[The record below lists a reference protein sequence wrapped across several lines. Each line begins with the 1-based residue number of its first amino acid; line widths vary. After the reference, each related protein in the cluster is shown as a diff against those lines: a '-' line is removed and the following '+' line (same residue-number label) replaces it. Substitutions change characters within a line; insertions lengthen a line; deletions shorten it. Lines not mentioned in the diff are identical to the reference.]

1 MNVSV
6 PAWNLACIID
16 VNNLWFSINSA
27 LSLLLAYYK
36 LSGP

>member
-1 MNVSV
+1 MF
-6 PAWNLACIID
+6 PAWNLACIND
-16 VNNLWFSINSA
+16 VNNLGFSINSA